1 MCVYHSLGVAL
12 VSRSICICCYLDLCS
27 KTIWCVRV
35 WNNLFLFR
43 IMRPYVLYLCY
54 ESVCD

>member
-27 KTIWCVRV
+27 KLFGACACVEQFISIPYHETICII
-35 WNNLFLFR
+35 F
-43 IMRPYVLYLCY
+43 VL
-54 ESVCD
+54 